1 MKKTAQREVIPTKK
15 IINFANP
22 DMVNHRVNSATTPG
36 AQSRKLL
43 QDRNNID
50 PTIIQIENV
59 ISENSNEPLIHK
71 AIIELMYLHGLRIS
85 EVCKIRGT
93 DVNRSGHIHIK
104 GSKGSYNR
112 YVSPGRYIEFW
123 KGIRSNPQSIGS
135 TYSRH
140 YWYRLF
146 KKLGL
151 SINTA
156 SQHRKAVTHSL
167 RHIYLK
173 EGIRTDEDKA
183 TLQRSIGHKNEKSTE
198 HYINQNK
205 QMTTQSK
212 KNDDNRKNKR
222 NQNEKKRQK
231 KNQVPRLS

>member
-1 MKKTAQREVIPTKK
+1 MKKTAQREVLPTSK
-15 IINFANP
+15 IVNFANP
-22 DMVNHRVNSATTPG
+22 GMINHRLNSGVTPR
-36 AQSRKLL
+36 AQSSKLL
-43 QDRNNID
+43 QIRDNIE
-50 PTIIQIENV
+50 PTIIQIEN
-59 ISENSNEPLIHK
+59 IIGEKSKETLIHK
-71 AIIELMYLHGLRIS
+71 AIIELMYMHGLRIS

-104 GSKGSYNR
+104 GSKGSHNR

-167 RHIYLK
+167 RHIYLQ
-173 EGIRTDEDKA
+173 EGIRTDEDKL
-183 TLQRSIGHKNEKSTE
+183 TLQRSIGHKNQKSTE
-198 HYINQNK
+198 HYIK
-205 QMTTQSK
+205 QKRQSTSQSK
-212 KNDDNRKNKR
+212 EIDNTRKDNPRRKT
-222 NQNEKKRQK
+222 KK
-231 KNQVPRLS
+231 